1 MFKIFQLLDQSYKK
15 NFYFLVFLMF
25 LSSVLEIINV
35 SLIIPIIYSLLD
47 SKLYN
52 KYFFI
57 KYFDQFPFFF
67 IENKLYLFLILFVI
81 FFLLKNFFL
90 LYYNSQE
97 GKFIY
102 NNQESISKRLLKFY
116 LYKNY
121 SFHVKNNSADF
132 INKISKESNQ
142 FSNALNS
149 YVVFISE
156 MFLLLSVSFFI
167 LLLFLK
173 EFIIIIFSIIFFSLI
188 LFFLFSKTIKKIG
201 QSRMHYEYLRTKNLQ
216 EIFGA
221 IKEIK
226 FNKNELF
233 FLNKYS
239 FISDYLSKL
248 YSNWHF
254 LGRLPKIYY
263 ETLILILV
271 SSFLFVMTLS
281 ERSAIDI
288 IAILGTFIAVA
299 FRIVPSANKIVSSI
313 NTFRYSK
320 AAIDSL
326 YYLFR
331 ENFDSYKEKK
341 NINVKKSFSL
351 KNLYFKYLSKENYIF
366 QNINFEIR
374 NGDHIC
380 IYGDSGIGKSSLIDI
395 ILGLKEPVKGD
406 IFIDDKKVDIEKY
419 SWSSSMSFVPQDIY
433 LLDQSIVENI
443 ALGVDKKFIDYNLI
457 YKSLKISKLDEFVD
471 LLPNK
476 LNTITGEKGI
486 QLSGGQKQRLGIAR
500 AIYRDSKILILDEA
514 TNALD
519 SQLEEDLIKSLLLE
533 YKEKTVIMIT
543 HKLNI
548 ISYFSRKI
556 KIQDMVLIE
565 KK

>member
-1 MFKIFQLLDQSYKK
+1 
-15 NFYFLVFLMF
+15 
-25 LSSVLEIINV
+25 
-35 SLIIPIIYSLLD
+35 
-47 SKLYN
+47 
-52 KYFFI
+52 
-57 KYFDQFPFFF
+57 
-67 IENKLYLFLILFVI
+67 
-81 FFLLKNFFL
+81 
-90 LYYNSQE
+90 
-97 GKFIY
+97 
-102 NNQESISKRLLKFY
+102 
-116 LYKNY
+116 
-121 SFHVKNNSADF
+121 
-132 INKISKESNQ
+132 
-142 FSNALNS
+142 
-149 YVVFISE
+149 
-156 MFLLLSVSFFI
+156 
-167 LLLFLK
+167 
-173 EFIIIIFSIIFFSLI
+173 
-188 LFFLFSKTIKKIG
+188 
-201 QSRMHYEYLRTKNLQ
+201 
-216 EIFGA
+216 
-221 IKEIK
+221 
-226 FNKNELF
+226 
-233 FLNKYS
+233 
-239 FISDYLSKL
+239 
-248 YSNWHF
+248 
-254 LGRLPKIYY
+254 
-263 ETLILILV
+263 
-271 SSFLFVMTLS
+271 MTLS

-299 FRIVPSANKIVSSI
+299 FRIVPSANKIVSSL

>member
-1 MFKIFQLLDQSYKK
+1 
-15 NFYFLVFLMF
+15 MF
-25 LSSVLEIINV
+25 LSSGLEIINV

-47 SKLYN
+47 SSLYN

-57 KYFDQFPFFF
+57 KYFDQFPIFF
-67 IENKLYLFLILFVI
+67 ENKLYLFLILFVI
-81 FFLLKNFFL
+81 FFLIKNLFL
-90 LYYNSQE
+90 LYYHSQE

-102 NNQESISKRLLKFY
+102 NNQENISKRLLKFY

-121 SFHVKNNSADF
+121 GFHVENNSADF

-149 YVVFISE
+149 YVVLFGEI
-156 MFLLLSVSFFI
+156 LLLSSVSFFI

-173 EFIIIIFSIIFFSLI
+173 EFIIILFSIIFFSLI
-188 LFFLFSKTIKKIG
+188 LFFLFSKRIKKIG
-201 QSRMHYEYLRTKNLQ
+201 QSRLHYEYLRTKNLQ

-226 FNKNELF
+226 FNKNEFF
-233 FLNKYS
+233 FLNQYS

-271 SSFLFVMTLS
+271 SLILFLMVVS
-281 ERSAIDI
+281 EKSTIDI
-288 IAILGTFIAVA
+288 IAFLGIFIAVA

-313 NTFRYSK
+313 NTFKYSK
-320 AAIDSL
+320 AATDSL
-326 YYLFR
+326 YSLLV
-331 ENFDSYKEKK
+331 ENFEKYKEKK
-341 NINVKKSFSL
+341 DINIKKSFSL
-351 KNLYFKYLSKENYIF
+351 KNLYFKYLSEENYIF
-366 QNINFEIR
+366 QNMNFEIR

-395 ILGLKEPVKGD
+395 ILGLKEPVKGE
-406 IFIDDKKVDIEKY
+406 IFIDNKKVDYDKY
-419 SWSSSMSFVPQDIY
+419 TWSSSMAYVPQDIY
-433 LLDQSIVENI
+433 LLDQSIAENI
-443 ALGVDKKFIDYNLI
+443 ALGVDKKLINYNLI
-457 YKSLKISKLDEFVD
+457 YKSLKISRLDQFVD
-471 LLPNK
+471 LLPDK

-500 AIYRDSKILILDEA
+500 AIYRDAQMLILDEA

-519 SQLEEDLIKSLLLE
+519 SQLEEDFIKSLLLE
-533 YKEKTVIMIT
+533 FKEKTVIMIT
-543 HKLNI
+543 HKLNLMP
-548 ISYFSRKI
+548 YFSRKI
-556 KIQDMVLIE
+556 KIQDRVLIE
-565 KK
+565 KN